1 MKAVTATLLV
11 IAAATFLIIAMIGR
25 KETVH
30 YGKFIGLFF
39 LFFFIDNLVI
49 TLTNRFSEVQLI
61 PNHVWGGFLI
71 CSWSGKIYSIFIVL
85 LLLRLF
91 RPILNGSEVG
101 LSLQHSQGSLFPAA
115 VIILMIA
122 FWSSFVGS
130 KAPQGAFDIPTLLYL
145 AVMPGLNEELVYRGI
160 LPVCLG
166 RLFPASWN
174 VAYARI
180 GWAILIPTILFGL
193 LHGLW
198 LDQQFNLHLEVV
210 WIRNALLSGFIFA
223 WLKERTGSL
232 IMPTIA
238 HGAWDFFL
246 FLPRMI

>member
-1 MKAVTATLLV
+1 M
-11 IAAATFLIIAMIGR
+11 
-25 KETVH
+25 
-30 YGKFIGLFF
+30 
-39 LFFFIDNLVI
+39 
-49 TLTNRFSEVQLI
+49 
-61 PNHVWGGFLI
+61 
-71 CSWSGKIYSIFIVL
+71 YSIFIML
-85 LLLRLF
+85 LLLHLF
-91 RPILNGSEVG
+91 RPVFTDCEVG
-101 LSLQHSQGSLFPAA
+101 LSLQQSKGSLLPSAI
-115 VIILMIA
+115 IILMIA

-130 KAPQGAFDIPTLLYL
+130 KSPPGAFDPPTLIYL

-166 RLFPASWN
+166 RLFPMGWN
-174 VAYARI
+174 VASARI
-180 GWAILIPTILFGL
+180 GWTIVIPTVMFGL

-198 LDQQFNLHLEVV
+198 LDEHFKLHLEVI

-238 HGAWDFFL
+238 HGTWDFFL